1 MKAFFVCNLQCTMS
15 LSELI
20 ASQNIPVKNCST
32 LYLPLPSHFR
42 ITLLSIAFQSTSIY
56 GIIFF
61 YACPTSILP
70 SVTIRVFATN
80 KHIFRGITLLAAIT
94 QIRQTLSEEITEAAR
109 YCYYLTLA
117 RYSRDLF
124 KINTFLLKLIFFSQ
138 QIQDRYIL
146 STFVFLKF
154 SLTSI
159 YEHK

>member
-1 MKAFFVCNLQCTMS
+1 MTIFFVCNLECTMS

-61 YACPTSILP
+61 CACPTSNSP
-70 SVTIRVFATN
+70 SVAIRVFATS

-94 QIRQTLSEEITEAAR
+94 QIRQTLSEDITEAAC

-117 RYSRDLF
+117 GYSKRF
-124 KINTFLLKLIFFSQ
+124 I
-138 QIQDRYIL
+138 
-146 STFVFLKF
+146 
-154 SLTSI
+154 
-159 YEHK
+159 